1 MKRREY
7 LTTLAA
13 AGVAAAAGNFDEL
26 FAQETPPDGKCDL
39 AAVRGGEPDVMFQKA
54 IEAFGGM
61 SQFVKKGQKVVVK
74 PNIGWDKKPESA
86 ANTHPLLVK
95 EMVKQCLAAGAAEVV
110 VFDNTCDG
118 WRGCYENSGIEAAVL
133 EAGGKMMPGNDERY
147 YKEVEL
153 PQGKSL
159 KKTKI
164 HEAILA
170 CDVWFN
176 VPVLKHHQ
184 GTYMTISMKNY
195 LGIVWD
201 RRIFHSTDLQ
211 QCIADCCTYVKRP
224 ILNVVDAYR
233 VLKSNGPKGRSEAD
247 AVVTK
252 ALFAAP
258 DIVAVDTAAA
268 KFFNQ
273 VANISLESVTHIAKA
288 QEHKLGTMD
297 IDKLNVRRIRV

>member
-13 AGVAAAAGNFDEL
+13 AGAAVAAGNFDEL
-26 FAQETPPDGKCDL
+26 FAQETPPDDKCDL
-39 AAVRGGEPDVMFQKA
+39 AAVMGGEPDVMFQKA

-61 SQFVKKGQKVVVK
+61 PQFVKRGQKVVIK
-74 PNIGWDKKPESA
+74 PNIGWDKKPEFA

-110 VFDNTCDG
+110 VFDNTCDE
-118 WRGCYENSGIEAAVL
+118 WRKCYENSGIEAAVL
-133 EAGGKMMPGNDERY
+133 EAGGKIVPGNDERY

-159 KKTKI
+159 KKAKI
-164 HEAILA
+164 HEALLA

-184 GTYMTISMKNY
+184 GTHMTSAMKNY

-201 RRIFHSTDLQ
+201 RRVFHSTDLQ
-211 QCIADCCTYVKRP
+211 QCIADCCTYSKRP
-224 ILNVVDAYR
+224 VLNVVDAYR
-233 VLKSNGPKGRSEAD
+233 VLKGNGPKGRSEAD

-252 ALFAAP
+252 ALFASP

-273 VANISLESVTHIAKA
+273 VANIPLESVTHIAKA

-297 IDKLNVRRIRV
+297 IDKIAVRRIRV